1 MEGSSSR
8 DILLIRYHRLD
19 TQKRNKIHWMKLAI
33 FAAESKSTEIKQVIL
48 VMYKT
53 FIMRYVILLSAI

>member
-33 FAAESKSTEIKQVIL
+33 FGSENKSTEIKLVI
-48 VMYKT
+48 V
-53 FIMRYVILLSAI
+53 